1 MTGVQTCALRSVLF
15 RILGISSFNPYSL
28 IPLALTSSFHVSVL
42 ILHGFPLLFSMCF
55 HSVYFPLPCVQ
66 FFSSSFSHILASIRS
81 HLCSLFFA
89 CVPLRDSIVLRFMFS
104 PLPVRLCFP
113 YTSVISFPFLASGFS
128 HLSSPVVS
136 SSTDDLTCPRS
147 SFDLRFYC
155 LFFEARF
162 LWPAGRNKYAHTPP
176 LGTRRA
182 PCRERAQTMA
192 DARPVKKKCRYRC
205 SPTP

>member
-1 MTGVQTCALRSVLF
+1 M
-15 RILGISSFNPYSL
+15 GISSFNPYSL
-28 IPLALTSSFHVSVL
+28 ISLALTSFFHVSVL

-66 FFSSSFSHILASIRS
+66 FSSSSFSHILASIRS

-113 YTSVISFPFLASGFS
+113 YASVISFPFLASGFS

-136 SSTDDLTCPRS
+136 SSTDDLTYPRS
-147 SFDLRFYC
+147 SFALRFYC

-176 LGTRRA
+176 SEQPGISQII
-182 PCRERAQTMA
+182 CG
-192 DARPVKKKCRYRC
+192 
-205 SPTP
+205 